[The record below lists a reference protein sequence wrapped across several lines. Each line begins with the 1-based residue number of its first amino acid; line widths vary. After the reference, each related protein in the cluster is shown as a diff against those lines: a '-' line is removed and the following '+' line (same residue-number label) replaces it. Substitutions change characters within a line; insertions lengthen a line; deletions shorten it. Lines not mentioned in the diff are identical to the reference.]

1 MQLGA
6 TICNH
11 SASDD
16 TLEAVAACSDQSD
29 AMKESICTQC
39 DDAMAEGSL
48 HSVVCSNGS

>member
-1 MQLGA
+1 MQLFNA

-39 DDAMAEGSL
+39 DDAMPELRELALS
-48 HSVVCSNGS
+48 SVFY